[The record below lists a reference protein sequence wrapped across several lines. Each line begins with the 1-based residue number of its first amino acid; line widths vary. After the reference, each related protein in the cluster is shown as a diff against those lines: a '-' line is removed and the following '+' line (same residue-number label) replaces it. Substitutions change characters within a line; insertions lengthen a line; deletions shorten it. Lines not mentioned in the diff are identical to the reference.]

1 MKKEELIMQYNFKQ
15 ILKEK
20 SKINTD
26 INEHLYTL
34 YNLSKECQ
42 TIVEL
47 GTRELNSTWAFLAA
61 YPKKLISID
70 IVRPEKWGCTDYE
83 QILKSA
89 NEQNINYSFIQEC
102 SEKVNLNKELIDL
115 LFIDTIHTYDQVK
128 AELENFSHLVTKYI
142 VFHDTVLYGI
152 DGYGHNGHEP
162 GNGILRAINE
172 FQEKNRNWKVFKE
185 YKNNN
190 GLLILKNEN

>member
-1 MKKEELIMQYNFKQ
+1 MKKEELIMQYDFKQ
-15 ILKEK
+15 ILEEK
-20 SKINTD
+20 SKISTD

-70 IVRPEKWGCTDYE
+70 ILRPEKWGCANYE

-89 NEQNINYSFIQEC
+89 NEQNINYLFIQEY
-102 SEKVNLNKELIDL
+102 SEKVNLNEELIDL

-152 DGYGHNGHEP
+152 DGYGHKGHEP

-172 FQEKNRNWKVFKE
+172 FQEKNKNWKVFKE